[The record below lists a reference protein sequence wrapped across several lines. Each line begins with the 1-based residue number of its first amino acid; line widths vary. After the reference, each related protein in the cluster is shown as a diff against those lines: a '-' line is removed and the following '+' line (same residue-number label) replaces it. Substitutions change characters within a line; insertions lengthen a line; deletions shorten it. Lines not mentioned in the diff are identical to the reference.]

1 MNWATWE
8 FRRCS
13 MCSIKDAQREEKLA
27 SLFSQENNYAE
38 AIAHYLEACSIY
50 LLNHELEKKPK
61 WLKNAQQCYQEVQKL
76 RGEKPQEFNKQE
88 LAKRSLQES
97 QPTTEIQNYLHEI
110 KQVLDHVQ

>member
-1 MNWATWE
+1 
-8 FRRCS
+8 

-27 SLFSQENNYAE
+27 SLFSQENNTQQ

-61 WLKNAQQCYQEVQKL
+61 WLKNAQQCYQQVQKL
-76 RGEKPQEFNKQE
+76 RGEKPQELSKQE

-97 QPTTEIQNYLHEI
+97 NPKPETTNYLQEI
-110 KQVLDHVQ
+110 RICLASSKSSP